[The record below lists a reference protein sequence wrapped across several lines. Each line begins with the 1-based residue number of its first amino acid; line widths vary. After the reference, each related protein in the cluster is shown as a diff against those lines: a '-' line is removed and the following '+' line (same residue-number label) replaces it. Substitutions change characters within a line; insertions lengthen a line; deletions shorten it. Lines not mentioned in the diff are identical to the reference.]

1 MLLIISE
8 LPGLPIL
15 IISGKD
21 NICFESKSPPM
32 FPVLQYEVS
41 ISDITGE
48 QRLLKN
54 ISASANCTALGN
66 LFDDTVCS
74 PFNVSVRAFNENG
87 HSRTTSLTTGNETGT
102 DVIIITVII
111 CRQQDDTSSICMY
124 CHNNIYNRSA
134 KLIIV

>member
-15 IISGKD
+15 IVSKD
-21 NICFESKSPPM
+21 SVCFESTSPPK

-41 ISDITGE
+41 ISDITSE

-54 ISASANCTALGN
+54 VSVSVNCTALGS

-87 HSRTTSLTTGNETGT
+87 HSRTASLITGNETGT
-102 DVIIITVII
+102 DIITLFLLLVDSMMIDTPRLHACI
-111 CRQQDDTSSICMY
+111 TITCEQQLHSW
-124 CHNNIYNRSA
+124 
-134 KLIIV
+134 L